1 MAEESLKNKTIK
13 SVGWSAADAFL
24 GQGVT
29 FLVGLVLARLL
40 TPAEYGLIGVCLIFT
55 TVLAGIVDS
64 GFSNAII
71 RKKKVSDDDYNTMFI
86 TNMIISLALYL
97 LLFLSSPLIA
107 VFFDR
112 EELIPLIRAMG
123 VMLIFQALS
132 ITQVTV
138 LTKKLDFKTKTKASL
153 ISAIVSGIIG
163 VVMAFIGFGVW
174 SLVGQ
179 KLSQTLLYSIILWIL
194 NKWRPCFKF
203 NKNSF
208 SYMWSFG
215 SKLMLS
221 GILNNIWNQLYQVVV
236 GKYYSPST
244 LGQYSRS
251 KEYANIFSSN
261 ITAIVQRVS
270 YPALAEIQDNKKR
283 MIEAYRRVIKV
294 TMFIS
299 SISMIF
305 IGAIADPLIYCFIG
319 PQWREAASYLP
330 FICITMSTYPI
341 HAINLNM
348 LQIQGRS
355 DLFLK
360 LEIIKKIYGV
370 IPLVIGVFDIYMML
384 IALIITCIISFFLN
398 SYYTGKYLGYTS
410 FDQLRDILPSYGIA
424 FIIALSVFFFKYI
437 PISYWIILPIQVI
450 TGIIIGYFIC
460 EFCKLPEYKEIKEIF
475 IVAIKKKG
483 IVSFFNTLN

>member
-1 MAEESLKNKTIK
+1 VVEESLKNKTIK
-13 SVGWSAADAFL
+13 GVGWSAADAFL

-40 TPAEYGLIGVCLIFT
+40 TPAEYGLIGICLIFT
-55 TVLAGIVDS
+55 TVLAGVVDS

-71 RKKKVSDDDYNTMFI
+71 RKKEVSYDDYNTMFI
-86 TNMIISLALYL
+86 TNMIISLVLYL

-112 EELIPLIRAMG
+112 EELILLVRAMG

-138 LTKKLDFKTKTKASL
+138 LTKRLDFKTKTKASL

-163 VVMAFIGFGVW
+163 VIMAFIGFGVW

-179 KLSQTLLYSIILWIL
+179 KLSQTLFYSIILWIL

-208 SYMWSFG
+208 SYMWGFG

-261 ITAIVQRVS
+261 KG
-270 YPALAEIQDNKKR
+270 L
-283 MIEAYRRVIKV
+283 VI
-294 TMFIS
+294 
-299 SISMIF
+299 
-305 IGAIADPLIYCFIG
+305 L
-319 PQWREAASYLP
+319 L
-330 FICITMSTYPI
+330 
-341 HAINLNM
+341 L
-348 LQIQGRS
+348 
-355 DLFLK
+355 LK
-360 LEIIKKIYGV
+360 SKIIK
-370 IPLVIGVFDIYMML
+370 
-384 IALIITCIISFFLN
+384 
-398 SYYTGKYLGYTS
+398 
-410 FDQLRDILPSYGIA
+410 R
-424 FIIALSVFFFKYI
+424 
-437 PISYWIILPIQVI
+437 
-450 TGIIIGYFIC
+450 
-460 EFCKLPEYKEIKEIF
+460 E
-475 IVAIKKKG
+475 
-483 IVSFFNTLN
+483 